1 MRDRNRMQEFLRF
14 ARSSR
19 GLLATTMCFA
29 LLTLPASAR
38 SDRGAFSVDGG
49 VVFSAARVPA
59 GIGAGD
65 AVNGTFGGAG
75 LGVRYALSNNVEI
88 GMSGAWFEAERF
100 YNDNTTI
107 VTPNGI
113 FSGQLQSSVQRMQ
126 AGLGVH
132 FVTGFVWRLRVGA
145 ELGWSRVVFRRLD
158 LVDVAGESRSRSFGL
173 ALGDRTV
180 DSIVIAP
187 MAGVEWMVSDHVS
200 LVITPWLELPVN
212 GGLAAVTVPITLR
225 YSWYML

>member
-1 MRDRNRMQEFLRF
+1 MRDRTRMQKCPHF

-19 GLLATTMCFA
+19 GRLATAMCCA
-29 LLTLPASAR
+29 LLTVPTSAR

-49 VVFSAARVPA
+49 VVLSAARVPA
-59 GIGAGD
+59 GIGIGA
-65 AVNGTFGGAG
+65 AVVGTFGGAG
-75 LGVRYALSNNVEI
+75 LGVRYALSNNVEVS
-88 GMSGAWFEAERF
+88 MSGAWFETERF

-107 VTPNGI
+107 MTPNGI

-132 FVTGFVWRLRVGA
+132 CVTGFVWRLRVGA

-158 LVDVAGESRSRSFGL
+158 LVDVAGQSRSRSFGL
-173 ALGDRTV
+173 ALGDRSV
-180 DSIVIAP
+180 DGIVIAP

-200 LVITPWLELPVN
+200 LAITPRLELPVN
-212 GGLAAVTVPITLR
+212 GGVAAVTVPITLG